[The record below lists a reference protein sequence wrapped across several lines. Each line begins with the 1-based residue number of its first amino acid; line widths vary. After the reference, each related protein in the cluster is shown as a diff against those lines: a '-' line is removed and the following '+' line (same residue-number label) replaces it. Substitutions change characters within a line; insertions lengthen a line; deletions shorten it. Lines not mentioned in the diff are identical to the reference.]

1 MISDS
6 GKHLYLFLVQ
16 EGVDDSYEYNLSD
29 KKLKVLEKYKIY
41 ENNNAVLQTFRS
53 PIGKNKIG
61 KLEVYQISNLIY
73 K

>member
-1 MISDS
+1 MP
-6 GKHLYLFLVQ
+6 
-16 EGVDDSYEYNLSD
+16 D

-61 KLEVYQISNLIY
+61 KFEVYQIINY
-73 K
+73 KYTNKTY